1 MRLKKF
7 FQCMG
12 VLFSAFLLAPSIGS
26 AASNEE
32 MMKKIDMLQSQ
43 IDQLKGQLTAV
54 ETKTEA
60 VAEAKGVELTPGSA
74 ASRAKEFFSKSE
86 IHAFADA
93 GYVFNTTSDKANPI
107 GVFHKDDN
115 DFFAN
120 GELVLLNPA
129 EKLWDVGFRTDVH
142 FGTDIADAITAL
154 GSDADDFD
162 FEQVYVESIVPFFDK
177 EVKLTAGKFI
187 THMGWEYIDGYDALN
202 DNITRSVA
210 FGFGIPFTHTGIK
223 ANYKINDNAEFTLIG
238 SNGWD
243 NVDDNN
249 DAKTVGT
256 QLILNLADN
265 LTLYANG
272 IAGPEQT
279 EDDNDW
285 RYVANLILEYAMND
299 QWTFVLDGGYGH
311 EDDVDSI
318 VAIAPAII
326 ATTIG
331 GVTALDAATVAFVA
345 EDDADWGWLVGY
357 VRYQL
362 DEKWALITRGEV
374 FFDDDGARTGLEQAI
389 AGVTE
394 TVEYAIND
402 NARLRLEGRYD
413 HSDEKFFD
421 EGSDKDQFVVALNA
435 QLRF

>member
-7 FQCMG
+7 VQFMG
-12 VLFSAFLLAPSIGS
+12 LLLSTSLLAPSIGS

-32 MMKKIDMLQSQ
+32 MMKKIEMLQSQ

-120 GELVLLNPA
+120 GELVLLNAA
-129 EKLWDVGFRTDVH
+129 EKVWDVGFRTDIH

-256 QLILNLADN
+256 QLILNLAEN

-311 EDDVDSI
+311 EDDVDTT
-318 VAIAPAII
+318 
-326 ATTIG
+326 ATL
-331 GVTALDAATVAFVA
+331 VTASASVIDGLAVISVDSSDVVID
-345 EDDADWGWLVGY
+345 ESDADWGWLVGY

-374 FFDDDGARTGLEQAI
+374 FFDDEGARTGTDQALV
-389 AGVTE
+389 GVTE
-394 TVEYAIND
+394 TLEYAIND

-413 HSDEKFFD
+413 HSDEDFFD
-421 EGSDKDQFVVALNA
+421 EGTDEDQFILALNA